1 MDAYRLNNDSEI
13 EMYLDEFLDGLNIIE
28 WYENLDLDLNAINKL
43 IIEIKIIDENQ
54 RLFFI
59 GE

>member
-1 MDAYRLNNDSEI
+1 MILTTILSSQI
-13 EMYLDEFLDGLNIIE
+13 KG
-28 WYENLDLDLNAINKL
+28 LNAINKL